1 VHLAQEV
8 LHKNF
13 SFVANCNSVLRMV
26 KPRCRV
32 IASSCIVNN
41 MENKKLL
48 IVDDDPGLRELL
60 LEYLTSHGYE
70 VEAVANGVEMEQFLL
85 KNTVNLVILDLMM
98 PGEDGL
104 SLSRKLRQQGK
115 LPIIM
120 LSARGEDVDRIIGL
134 EVGADDY
141 LAKPFNPRELLARIR
156 AVLRR
161 NDESNTAVAIEKQ
174 SGSHRFGSF
183 QIDMNSR
190 SLAKDGV
197 AVALTAGEFNLL
209 RIFVEHP
216 NSVLSRD
223 QLMDMMKGYERSPFD
238 RSIDIRVTRLRRK
251 IEVDPAT
258 PEFVRTVW
266 GEGYLFTPAGKI
278 S

>member
-1 VHLAQEV
+1 
-8 LHKNF
+8 
-13 SFVANCNSVLRMV
+13 
-26 KPRCRV
+26 
-32 IASSCIVNN
+32 
-41 MENKKLL
+41 MENKKIL

-60 LEYLTSHGYE
+60 LEYLSGQGFE
-70 VEAVANGVEMEQFLL
+70 VEAVADGVAMELYLQQH
-85 KNTVNLVILDLMM
+85 TASLVILDLML

-104 SLSRKLRQQGK
+104 ALARKLRARGN

-161 NDESNTAVAIEKQ
+161 NEETQVKAELSAAAMLQ
-174 SGSHRFGSF
+174 RFGAF
-183 QIDMNSR
+183 QLDMNTR
-190 SLAKDGV
+190 SLTKDGV
-197 AVALTAGEFNLL
+197 DVALTAGEFNLL

-216 NSVLSRD
+216 NRVLNRD
-223 QLMDMMKGYERSPFD
+223 LLMDLMKGYERSPFD
-238 RSIDIRVTRLRRK
+238 RSIDVRVTRLRRK
-251 IEVDPAT
+251 IETDPAL

-266 GEGYLFTPAGKI
+266 GEGYLFTPAGKVM
-278 S
+278 